1 MKRRKFIIGTGAL
14 AAGGVAALGTGAFN
28 FADVKRGID
37 VNVTDDASAFLAL
50 EDTSDYADG
59 SGDQLQINFD
69 GDGLNEDLDYSFT
82 GVFAIRNQGLQS
94 VGVWL
99 EDDDNNDAVQ
109 WYGADNDDTSNFDT
123 SIEDSADAYALNPGE
138 EVYVNVVVL
147 LQDND
152 ESDLPQTLNVK
163 ADASAGN

>member
-28 FADVKRGID
+28 FANVERGID

-59 SGDQLQINFD
+59 SGDQFQINFD
-69 GDGLNEDLDYSFT
+69 GDGLNGDLDYSFT
-82 GVFAIRNQGLQS
+82 GVFAIRNQGSQS

-99 EDDDNNDAVQ
+99 EDDGNNDAVQ
-109 WYGADNDDTSNFDT
+109 WYGTDNDTSDFDT
-123 SIEDSADAYALNPGE
+123 SIEGSADAYALDPGE

-152 ESDLPQTLNVK
+152 ESDLPQTINVK